1 MFSIAA
7 HGHVNPSLEV
17 IRELVARGH
26 RVTYA
31 IPPAFAEKVADTGAE
46 VKPWNS
52 TLPSPDDDP
61 EAWGS
66 TLLDNVEPFLDDA
79 IQALPQLIEAYE
91 GDEPDLVL
99 YDISSYPARVL
110 AHRWGVPAVSLSPN
124 IVAWEGYMEEVW
136 EPMWAEPR
144 QTERG
149 RAYYARFQAWLG
161 ENGITWHPDR
171 FAADPARSVVLIPR
185 VLQPNAD
192 RVDATVHTFVGACQG
207 DRTAEGDWQR
217 PAGAEKVALVSLGS
231 AFTKQP
237 GFYRECVRAFGDL
250 PGWHLVLQIGNH
262 VDPAELGEVPAN
274 VEVRSWVPQLAILKQ
289 ADLFVT
295 HAGAGGSQEGLA
307 TATPMIAVPQ
317 AVDQFGNA
325 EMLQGLGVARYL
337 PTEEATAEALRE
349 TALALVDDPEVARRL
364 KEIQAELAQEGGTRR
379 AADLI
384 EAELPTRQGE
394 SGRPSPAGPS
404 HRDGLAGEGDAGVV
418 ESGVHAR
425 RLALGEHEHRGVVRV
440 VHVVHEHVA
449 VRSVAARHMGE
460 VG

>member
-1 MFSIAA
+1 MTSRAHIAMFSIAA

-31 IPPAFAEKVADTGAE
+31 IPPVFADKVAETGAE
-46 VKPWNS
+46 AKPWTS

-79 IQALPQLIEAYE
+79 IQALPQLIEAYQ

-99 YDISSYPARVL
+99 HDIASYPGRVL
-110 AHRWGVPAVSLSPN
+110 AHRWGVPAISLSPAM
-124 IVAWEGYMEEVW
+124 VAWEGYEEEV
-136 EPMWAEPR
+136 AEPLWEEPR
-144 QTERG
+144 KTERG
-149 RAYYARFQAWLG
+149 RAYYARFHAWLE
-161 ENGITWHPDR
+161 ENGITLHPDAFGGR
-171 FAADPARSVVLIPR
+171 PDRSIVLIPR
-185 VLQPNAD
+185 ALQPNAD
-192 RVDATVHTFVGACQG
+192 RVDESVYSFVGTCQG
-207 DRTAEGDWQR
+207 DRAAEGDWRR

-250 PGWHLVLQIGNH
+250 PGWHLVLSVGKH
-262 VDPAELGEVPAN
+262 VDPAELGDVPAH
-274 VEVRSWVPQLAILKQ
+274 VDVRSWVPQQAVLKQ

-317 AVDQFGNA
+317 AADQFGNA
-325 EMLQGLGVARYL
+325 DMLQGLGVARVL
-337 PTEEATAEALRE
+337 STREATAEALRE
-349 TALALVDDPEVARRL
+349 AALALVGDPEVARRL
-364 KEIQAELAQEGGTRR
+364 KEIQAEMAEEGGTRR

-384 EAELPTRQGE
+384 EAELP
-394 SGRPSPAGPS
+394 
-404 HRDGLAGEGDAGVV
+404 
-418 ESGVHAR
+418 AR
-425 RLALGEHEHRGVVRV
+425 RGEADRL
-440 VHVVHEHVA
+440 
-449 VRSVAARHMGE
+449 S
-460 VG
+460 